1 MGIYKNFVPLS
12 FRYEDNEKSSIDK
25 EPIYIRMHNLAR
37 DSFNFACSHSFFN
50 ESFDR
55 KNYRAATATLLFPAK
70 DFDPALHDGY
80 LYIEITIDKSEKNP
94 KNTHV
99 RIDVYYTHS
108 RFYVKKEKREFIAK
122 LTYKAFIEYTDLLY
136 GTMCS
141 EEDFKPSI
149 CVININ
155 RLNLKYKYQ
164 SPKPDDMDPITY
176 TVNSLVPGGK
186 PLVFD
191 KKDIP
196 QVKLS
201 APNFKNDILGIE
213 TRTLK

>member
-1 MGIYKNFVPLS
+1 
-12 FRYEDNEKSSIDK
+12 
-25 EPIYIRMHNLAR
+25 MHNLAR

-70 DFDPALHDGY
+70 DFDTAFHDGY

-149 CVININ
+149 CVIDIN
-155 RLNLKYKYQ
+155 KPNLKYSYE
-164 SPKPDDMDPITY
+164 SPKHDDTDPYQLYCNILGSSWRKT
-176 TVNSLVPGGK
+176 S
-186 PLVFD
+186 FD
-191 KKDIP
+191 K
-196 QVKLS
+196 
-201 APNFKNDILGIE
+201 IE